1 MTNKQAQREDKG
13 QTTKDKG
20 KRLNGDERQARA
32 NPTRNK
38 VKD

>member
-1 MTNKQAQREDKG
+1 MANKQAQRENKGQKGDKG
-13 QTTKDKG
+13 
-20 KRLNGDERQARA
+20 RARS